1 MKNSEKIVK
10 FQDIKMHLFFGE
22 CKEILMKKIQLV
34 NEDYEG
40 HVDVCRHAC
49 RGIVIKDG
57 KILLSYESN
66 EDKYIIPGG
75 GVEEGE
81 TFAECC
87 AREIKEETGIIVKP
101 IEEYLEIEEFFLN
114 WQHIQHY
121 FLCEFVEDTGTQAL
135 TDAEIK
141 NGDVPRWIRFED
153 AIGTFGRYEEFHDIN
168 IADYGLYRREFLALK
183 ALKKSNIFVSG
194 KEDFEITY
202 PEGNKWIF

>member
-1 MKNSEKIVK
+1 
-10 FQDIKMHLFFGE
+10 
-22 CKEILMKKIQLV
+22 MKKIQLV

-87 AREIKEETGIIVKP
+87 AREIKEETGMIVKP
-101 IEEYLEIEEFFLN
+101 IEEYLEIETKACQSL
-114 WQHIQHY
+114 I
-121 FLCEFVEDTGTQAL
+121 
-135 TDAEIK
+135 
-141 NGDVPRWIRFED
+141 
-153 AIGTFGRYEEFHDIN
+153 
-168 IADYGLYRREFLALK
+168 LK
-183 ALKKSNIFVSG
+183 TS
-194 KEDFEITY
+194 
-202 PEGNKWIF
+202 